1 MKKDNT
7 IEELLE
13 RLNIEMQ
20 NPLDSVHKV
29 VLKITI
35 DNINKLLK

>member
-1 MKKDNT
+1 MKKDDT
-7 IEELLE
+7 IEDLLE